1 MPIVGLETSPSR
13 LRRIGHIRLGDK
25 TLSEK
30 TGFDHPRALDHF
42 TLDPVDPD
50 FLPELNALY
59 GEQPR
64 RLPVVFPSN
73 DLEVTCSCYYRLYRS
88 QERLICKG
96 TGETAVR
103 ATEDSPF
110 LNDEVQC
117 VGPAECEFSLAH
129 GPRPKPGK
137 QQKPGCRRTAFIQII
152 LPNCPRFGVWQINTG
167 SRNGILNLLSAFRQ
181 LRGATGRIAFLPP
194 VWLVI
199 EPRQFLNPETGKPQ
213 NNYIMDVEIPMS
225 LVQLQEAAHASRATG
240 LDVPLPSEALP
251 ADLYPRTQFTGLP
264 GPDTGNVTVDA
275 ETGEVLEDPGTQ
287 TESPR
292 QEPTFEI
299 DGDPRVVAALDA
311 AAFPPAK
318 RKALLASAREGNWSV
333 EQFLEIIAQQGA
345 RADAGASKRP
355 SSPPAPKSPAPT
367 QASPSQPAPSQ
378 PGQKALF

>member
-25 TLSEK
+25 TLSER
-30 TGFDHPRALDHF
+30 TGFEHPRALDHF

-50 FLPELNALY
+50 FLPELNGLY

-64 RLPVVFPSN
+64 RLPVVFPSD
-73 DLEVTCSCYYRLYRS
+73 DLEVTFSCYYRLYRS

-96 TGETAVR
+96 TGEKAVR

-110 LNDEVQC
+110 LDEKVEC

-129 GPRPKPGK
+129 GPKPKPGK
-137 QQKPGCRRTAFIQII
+137 EQKPGCRRTAFIQVI

-167 SRNGILNLLSAFRQ
+167 SRNGILNLLSAFKQ

-225 LVQLQEAAHASRATG
+225 LVQLQEAAHATRAIG
-240 LDVPLPSEALP
+240 ASVPLPSEALP
-251 ADLYPRTQFTGLP
+251 EDLYPRSQFKGLP
-264 GPDTGNVTVDA
+264 GPDTGKVTVDA
-275 ETGEVLEDPGTQ
+275 DTGEVLEDRGKQ
-287 TESPR
+287 TDPPP
-292 QEPTFEI
+292 QEPTLEI
-299 DGDPRVVAALDA
+299 DRNPDVAQALDA

-318 RKALLASAREGNWSV
+318 QAALLASAREGKWSV
-333 EQFLEIIAQQGA
+333 EQFLAIIKQQGGG
-345 RADAGASKRP
+345 AGAGART
-355 SSPPAPKSPAPT
+355 PPAPTTPA
-367 QASPSQPAPSQ
+367 APVARQTKAQ
-378 PGQKALF
+378 PGQKVLF